1 MNNIVDTYEIATVGQ
16 NLSNT
21 FTLAS
26 NGILIDILIE
36 DLAPVVPPVEKKGK
50 APSGVGYREEK
61 EEITRKKITVIVTL
75 NGKKYRESIIVED
88 KPELKVEAINVEVQE
103 TQDKPKIRISFDM

>member
-1 MNNIVDTYEIATVGQ
+1 MDNIVDTYEIATMGQ

-36 DLAPVVPPVEKKGK
+36 DLAPIVPPIEKKGK
-50 APSGVGYREEK
+50 APSGVPRKEEE

-75 NGKKYRESIIVED
+75 HGKKYRESIIVED
-88 KPELKVEAINVEVQE
+88 KPELKVEDINVDVQE
-103 TQDKPKIRISFDM
+103 TQDKPKIKISFDL

>member
-1 MNNIVDTYEIATVGQ
+1 MDNIVDTYEIATMGQ

-21 FTLAS
+21 FTLGS

-36 DLAPVVPPVEKKGK
+36 DLAPIIPPVDKKGK
-50 APSGVGYREEK
+50 APSGVGYKEEE

-88 KPELKVEAINVEVQE
+88 KPELNVEDINVDVQE
-103 TQDKPKIRISFDM
+103 TQDKPKIKISFDL

>member
-1 MNNIVDTYEIATVGQ
+1 MNNIVDTYEIATMGQ

-36 DLAPVVPPVEKKGK
+36 DLAPIVPPVVKKGK
-50 APSGVGYREEK
+50 APSGVGYKEE

-75 NGKKYRESIIVED
+75 KGKKYKESIIVED
-88 KPELKVEAINVEVQE
+88 KPELKVEDINVDVQE

>member
-1 MNNIVDTYEIATVGQ
+1 MDNIVDTYEIATMGQ

-21 FTLAS
+21 FTLGS

-36 DLAPVVPPVEKKGK
+36 DLAPVIPVKKKGK
-50 APSGVGYREEK
+50 APSGVATKE
-61 EEITRKKITVIVTL
+61 EEITRKKITVTVSL

-88 KPELKVEAINVEVQE
+88 KPELKVEDINVDVQE
-103 TQDKPKIRISFDM
+103 TQDKPKIKISFDL